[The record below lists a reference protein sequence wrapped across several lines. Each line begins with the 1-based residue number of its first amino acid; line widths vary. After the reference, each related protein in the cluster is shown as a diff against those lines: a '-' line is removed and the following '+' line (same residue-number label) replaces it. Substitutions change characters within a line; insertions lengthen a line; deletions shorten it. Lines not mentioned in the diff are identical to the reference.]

1 MKMYKSKKL
10 NEMREILEEEFR
22 EQYDICC
29 DANNLDYMLAFKKAF
44 ESIVESL
51 ADFDKLL

>member
-1 MKMYKSKKL
+1 MYKSKKL